1 MNIIQIVSLSLVATI
16 LVIILKQ
23 YRPEFSI
30 LISLI
35 ACVFIILFAFEK
47 IQTII
52 SMLNDLIIAS
62 GINKTFFEILI
73 KITGIAYI
81 VELASNLCADAGEKA
96 IASKVE
102 FAGKVLIVTMSVP
115 IITTLIETITEVI

>member
-35 ACVFIILFAFEK
+35 ACIFVVLFAFEK

>member
-35 ACVFIILFAFEK
+35 ACIFIVLFAFEK

>member
-1 MNIIQIVSLSLVATI
+1 MNIVQIVSLSLVATV

-30 LISLI
+30 LVSLV
-35 ACVFIILFAFEK
+35 ACIFIILFAFEK
-47 IQTII
+47 IQII
-52 SMLNDLIIAS
+52 VSMLNDLIVAS

-81 VELASNLCADAGEKA
+81 VELASNLCVDAGEKA

-102 FAGKVLIVTMSVP
+102 FAGKILIVTMSVP
-115 IITTLIETITEVI
+115 IITTLVETITEVI

>member
-35 ACVFIILFAFEK
+35 ACIFVVLFAFEK

-52 SMLNDLIIAS
+52 SMLNDLIFAS

>member
-1 MNIIQIVSLSLVATI
+1 MNIIQIVSLALVATI
-16 LVIILKQ
+16 LIIILKQ

-30 LISLI
+30 LISLV
-35 ACVFIILFAFEK
+35 ACIFIVIFAFEK
-47 IQTII
+47 IQLII
-52 SMLNDLIIAS
+52 NMLNDLVAAS

-81 VELASNLCADAGEKA
+81 VELASNLCSDAGEKA

-102 FAGKVLIVTMSVP
+102 FAGKVLIITMSVP